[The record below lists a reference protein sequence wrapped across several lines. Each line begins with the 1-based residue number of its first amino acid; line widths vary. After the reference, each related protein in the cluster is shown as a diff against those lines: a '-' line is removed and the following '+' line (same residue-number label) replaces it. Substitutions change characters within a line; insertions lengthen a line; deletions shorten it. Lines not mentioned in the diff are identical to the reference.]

1 MCGSKSSKA
10 PAAPT
15 TVVTNN
21 KDLYDQQTQ
30 AAQIEASQNQ
40 TPAFGSELT
49 SGASATSTT
58 GG

>member
-40 TPAFGSELT
+40 APEFGSELT